1 MRLSNLNRF
10 VFLLSLILLFFS
22 PISSEEEE
30 VDIWNKKKVDQD
42 QQNANQDGTLFK
54 PNQNTKAAILQA
66 EEKITIEENVSEET
80 QNEKVYGILD
90 PDVNNFSLMLWSN
103 TEIKEIKKA
112 IKRINSLNLSKI
124 ADEIYTDTL
133 LTISHTP
140 KNISEDE
147 FLNLKV
153 NWMIEKNK
161 DDKLFL
167 FIEKNRNFFNS
178 DKAIRY
184 LVDRNISK
192 ADLKS
197 GCEKV
202 FLLSKDIKNSYL
214 EKFKIYCLVFNNKK
228 DQAQLLYDILKEEKR
243 SDNFFDDKIQ
253 LLLGL
258 KDNTGEKVRDD
269 NLLNFYLSSITIPN
283 FNYTPKKNTKEEIWE
298 YMNSA
303 NLIKIENFE
312 DKEKIRDLEM
322 AADEGRV
329 DTEKILEIYKK
340 ISFDLNSLINAE
352 DVYNSLDPIDGRA
365 LMYQKYLLSD
375 NIENKIN
382 LLFSMENLYKKD
394 NLKNLYSKFLSDSLK
409 KIDNEKIPENYKE
422 LVGKNIISDI
432 EFKLGKIKYTDK
444 IFHKSKVLR
453 IYTEKGTS
461 IKKSQKDL
469 ESVFKKIKRNR
480 NYFYS
485 AKDIALAESLA
496 KDGLKIPKEFDYT
509 DLAKQYDV
517 PSNLLQ
523 LAKKKEIG
531 FLVLKIV
538 EIIGEDEVSDLDPET
553 IYFITHL
560 LNETELYNIRNKILT
575 TSLPQRAQ
583 S

>member
-1 MRLSNLNRF
+1 MRLSNLNKF
-10 VFLLSLILLFFS
+10 VFLISIIFLCFS
-22 PISSEEEE
+22 PLSSEEEE
-30 VDIWNKKKVDQD
+30 VDIWNKKNVEQD
-42 QQNANQDGTLFK
+42 QQNITQNEISVN
-54 PNQNTKAAILQA
+54 PNQNTKATILQT
-66 EEKITIEENVSEET
+66 EEKITIEDNVSEET

-90 PDVNNFSLMLWSN
+90 PDENNFNLMLWSN
-103 TEIKEIKKA
+103 TEIKEIKNA
-112 IKRINSLNLSKI
+112 IKRINNLKLSKL

-133 LTISHTP
+133 LTISYTP

-147 FLNLKV
+147 FLSLKV

-202 FLLSKDIKNSYL
+202 SFLSKDIKNSYL

-228 DQAQLLYDILKEEKR
+228 DQAQLLYDILKEEKQ

-253 LLLGL
+253 FLLGL
-258 KDNTGEKVRDD
+258 KDKTGEKVYDD

-283 FNYTPKKNTKEEIWE
+283 FNYQPKKNTKEEIWE

-312 DKEKIRDLEM
+312 DKEKIKDLEI
-322 AADEGRV
+322 AAEEGRV
-329 DTEKILEIYKK
+329 DIGKILEIYKK
-340 ISFDLNSLINAE
+340 IPFDLNSLINAE
-352 DVYNSLDPIDGRA
+352 DVVKSLDLFDSRA
-365 LMYQKYLLSD
+365 LLYQKYLLSD
-375 NIENKIN
+375 SLENKIN
-382 LLFSMENLYKKD
+382 LLFSMEDLYKKD
-394 NLKNLYSKFLSDSLK
+394 NLKNFYSKFLSDSLK
-409 KIDNEKIPENYKE
+409 QIDKDKIPENYKE
-422 LVGKNIISDI
+422 LVEKSIISDI

-453 IYTEKGTS
+453 LYTEKGTS

-496 KDGLKIPKEFDYT
+496 KDGLKIPKEFDYM
-509 DLAKQYDV
+509 DFAKQYDV

-560 LNETELYNIRNKILT
+560 LNETELYKIRNKILT
-575 TSLPQRAQ
+575 TSLPQRTQ